1 MNPRKPISTGSL
13 DGVRNRRRLTDYQP
27 LHGNQRLGETQPTK
41 RPDPARLEE
50 VKRQFDS
57 TLSSVQSGREVDTPR
72 KRFLKK
78 RPASRF
84 KKIAK
89 LSSAALMIALLFFG
103 VKALIALQR
112 ITERNFGSGALALQD
127 NIDPSQ
133 LQKEG
138 DGRVN
143 VLAIG
148 IGGEDHPGGQLADT
162 ILVASIDPF
171 NNEAAMVSLPR
182 DFYLRVPG
190 HYSSRINAVHA
201 MGESVAKD
209 EGGGPKLL
217 ADTVEQ
223 VLDIDIHYYVRVDF
237 KGFIKAVDTVGG
249 VDVEVKE
256 RLYDAATELIY
267 GDFGGA
273 RFQYEPGRHHLDGKR
288 ALQFARCRKSSS
300 CGSDFGRAARQQ
312 QVLVALKDKVLSI
325 PTLTNPLKVIGLLD
339 AAGSHVRT
347 NIDIRNEL
355 PKFVDIAKRIDS
367 TNIRNFVF
375 SNAPDGLLSSRSIGG
390 AYVLVPRA
398 GLDNFR
404 RIHQFIHS
412 DIFRDGFLKKESA
425 KITILNGTGKAGF
438 ATRTAEYLKGYG
450 YDVVEI
456 ADAPVKTSETIVY
469 DQTSG
474 QKPYTMALLEK
485 RMKKPIQSG
494 LPAGVTNSSDIV
506 IVLGDDFALTD
517 D

>member
-1 MNPRKPISTGSL
+1 MNPRNQQSL

-27 LHGNQRLGETQPTK
+27 LHAPTSSGK
-41 RPDPARLEE
+41 PASGLSPSGITRLEDA
-50 VKRQFDS
+50 KRQFDS
-57 TLSSVQSGREVDTPR
+57 TLSAVQSQREIDTPK
-72 KRFLKK
+72 KRFRKK
-78 RPASRF
+78 QPVSRF
-84 KKIAK
+84 KRIAK
-89 LSSAALMIALLFFG
+89 LSSAFMAIALLFFG

-112 ITERNFGSGALALQD
+112 ITERNFGQGALALQD

-162 ILVASIDPF
+162 ILVISIDPF

-201 MGESVAKD
+201 MGESSGKNQ
-209 EGGGPKLL
+209 GGGPKLL
-217 ADTVEQ
+217 SDTVEQ

-237 KGFIKAVDTVGG
+237 DGFVKAVDTVGG
-249 VDVEVKE
+249 IDVDVKE
-256 RLYDAATELIY
+256 RLYDGATELIY
-267 GDFGGA
+267 KDFGGP
-273 RFQYEPGRHHLDGKR
+273 RFSYEPGRHHLDGKR
-288 ALQFARCRKSSS
+288 ALQFARCRKSTS

-312 QVLVALKDKVLSI
+312 QVIVSLKDKVLSI
-325 PTLTNPLKVIGLLD
+325 PTLTNPLKVVGLLD
-339 AAGSHVRT
+339 AAGSHART

-355 PKFVDIAKRIDS
+355 PKFMEIAKRIDS
-367 TNIRNFVF
+367 ANIRNFVF
-375 SNAPDGLLSSRSIGG
+375 SNAPGGLLSSRTIGG
-390 AYVLVPRA
+390 AYVLVPQA
-398 GLDNFR
+398 GLDNFT
-404 RIHQFIHS
+404 RIQQFVHS
-412 DIFRDGFLKKESA
+412 DIFRDGFLKKENA
-425 KITILNGTGKAGF
+425 KITIMNGTSKAGF

-450 YDVVEI
+450 YDVVKI
-456 ADAPVKTSETIVY
+456 TDAPVKTSETIIY
-469 DQTSG
+469 DQTNG
-474 QKPYTMALLEK
+474 QKPFTMALLEK

-494 LPAGVTNSSDIV
+494 APAGTTSSSDII

-517 D
+517 E